1 MNGLTVVVEYEVGGR
16 PRILW
21 ERRMREMR
29 EFCRRHEKVL
39 GVVIR
44 ILGIATFFTFLWF
57 VETQCGGAPPGYLGP

>member
-1 MNGLTVVVEYEVGGR
+1 M
-16 PRILW
+16 W
-21 ERRMREMR
+21 EMG

-57 VETQCGGAPPGYLGP
+57 VETQCSGAPPGYLRP